1 MKPEG
6 PSESGVLL
14 LDKPLGLSSNHALSR
29 LKSLFSIKKMGHL
42 GTLDPL
48 ATGMLVVAMGQ
59 ATKFSSYGLVAD
71 KAYRFTLRLGEATD
85 TLDSEGEVIERAGL
99 PNLNQEII
107 VDVLN
112 QFKGVSSQIPPIY
125 SALKFEGKPLY
136 AWVRQGRAIPDDV
149 LKSKVREISISKI
162 QLLSWRPN
170 EIECEVSCS
179 KGTYIRSLA
188 CDIAHALGTV
198 GHVVALRRTSVAAFQ
213 ETHMVC
219 LSELEHAS
227 LSDRYARLLPMD
239 SLVEHLPELS
249 LKDSLLKKIH
259 MGQTAPVTMADG
271 CYRIYSESQAFHGL
285 VHVSDGICSAKRLIH
300 SVFNSSNKDKY
311 IE

>member
-85 TLDSEGEVIERAGL
+85 TLDSEGKVIERAGV
-99 PNLNQEII
+99 PNLSQAII
-107 VDVLN
+107 VGVLN
-112 QFKGVSSQIPPIY
+112 QFKGTSSQIPPIY

-136 AWVRQGRAIPDDV
+136 AWVRQGRVIPDDV

-213 ETHMVC
+213 EMHMVC
-219 LSELEHAS
+219 FSELEHGN
-227 LSDRYARLLPMD
+227 LPDRYARLLPMD
-239 SLVEHLPELS
+239 SLVDHLPRLC
-249 LKDSLLKKIH
+249 LKDPCLKKIH
-259 MGQTAPVTMADG
+259 MGQTTPVTMADG
-271 CYRIYSESQAFHGL
+271 CYRMYSESHVFQGM
-285 VHVSDGICSAKRLIH
+285 VHVSGGICSAKRLIH
-300 SVFNSSNKDKY
+300 SVFRF
-311 IE
+311 EQ